1 MLPFFRPMRGLPIA
15 IFEMTILLFL
25 KILTILFLW
34 GLQFPVKNQS
44 VTTLKAKRC
53 RWGFGLQRN
62 ETLWGRSSCQ
72 ILIDYCWLLHLAAV
86 KLFSWKLNFR
96 LCTPY
101 FFVCS
106 TKIVEQWF
114 FEECRVKLD
123 IFHLLKNVTRIFI
136 NIEKIYLGLVP
147 FILYNCW
154 DYYYFLNLIHKIIQF
169 WTRRA

>member
-1 MLPFFRPMRGLPIA
+1 
-15 IFEMTILLFL
+15 MTILLFL

-44 VTTLKAKRC
+44 VTLKAKRC
-53 RWGFGLQRN
+53 RWGFGPQRN

-86 KLFSWKLNFR
+86 KLFSWKLNFW

>member
-1 MLPFFRPMRGLPIA
+1 MRS
-15 IFEMTILLFL
+15 
-25 KILTILFLW
+25 
-34 GLQFPVKNQS
+34 PVSSQKS
-44 VTTLKAKRC
+44 VCDTKSQKMPLRFWSSA
-53 RWGFGLQRN
+53 N

-86 KLFSWKLNFR
+86 KLFSWKLNFW

-169 WTRRA
+169 CTRRA